1 MSKSSRHR
9 SRERSHAVYDDVA
22 TRKTEKLRGLRS
34 ARRSYQHERR
44 QFDHLLDDV
53 RIPYDL
59 YARRETTYLHNDG
72 AVADTYVDSRPRD
85 VLPENHN
92 EVRDAQLPPVH
103 TYFSKPTEVNVCVR
117 RQQRRRVLFALRK
130 TRKGS
135 GRGKRHNWTEKSR
148 IRCV

>member
-1 MSKSSRHR
+1 MSRH
-9 SRERSHAVYDDVA
+9 SRHNRHTVA
-22 TRKTEKLRGLRS
+22 ARKTEKLRVLHD
-34 ARRSYQHERR
+34 ARRPYQHGRR
-44 QFDHLLDDV
+44 QFDPYHIDRNLLDDV

-92 EVRDAQLPPVH
+92 EVRDAELPPVH
-103 TYFSKPTEVNVCVR
+103 TYFSHPSEVNVCK
-117 RQQRRRVLFALRK
+117 RRRIRRSVLFAMRK